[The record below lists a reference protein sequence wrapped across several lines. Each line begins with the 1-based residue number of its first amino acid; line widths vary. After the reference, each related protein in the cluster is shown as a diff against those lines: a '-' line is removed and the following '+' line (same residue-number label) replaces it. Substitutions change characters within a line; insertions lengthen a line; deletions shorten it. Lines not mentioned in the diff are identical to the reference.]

1 MKKSLLALA
10 VLGAFAGVASAQS
23 SVTMYGRVDLSFAKN
38 MGSDAKG
45 IQNGSNSRLGFKGV
59 EDLGGGLS
67 TIFNLEMRF
76 NADTGAV
83 QDPNRFFKGL
93 SIVGLQSADYGQFV
107 LGRNY
112 TTSYNLVQCSADPWC
127 NDTVVGGIGVASLTN
142 VPLGAKVQLGTTGL
156 TQLGIATVRNDNSAT
171 YTYSLA
177 GFTVAG
183 QIAEA
188 NALPLD
194 STPYKPVNVAA
205 SYVAGPISAGG
216 SYERTGRARAD
227 GKKEEI
233 GNISFAYDL
242 DVVKLGVT
250 YAKGLAW
257 SNNGTTAAVGGS
269 GRKGYMLTATAP
281 IGAGQLR
288 FAFGEAKYNTS
299 TFGGYGPATKPIG
312 VGYFYSLSKRT
323 TLYTD
328 YEHDSASGLLGP
340 RSAYDFGIKHN
351 F

>member
-38 MGSDAKG
+38 MGSNLKA

-59 EDLGGGLS
+59 EDLGGGMS
-67 TIFNLEMRF
+67 AIFNLEMRF
-76 NADTGAV
+76 YADTGAV
-83 QDPNRFFKGL
+83 QDPNRFFKGI
-93 SIVGLQSADYGQFV
+93 SVVGLQSADFGQFL

-112 TTSYNLVQCSADPWC
+112 TTSFNLVQCSADPWC
-127 NDTVVGGIGVASLTN
+127 NDTVVGGIGVGSLPNTLTGGN
-142 VPLGAKVQLGTTGL
+142 VQLGTTGL
-156 TQLGIATVRNDNSAT
+156 TQLGIAKVRNDNSAT
-171 YTYSLA
+171 YSYSIA

-183 QIAEA
+183 QVAEA

-194 STPYKPVNVAA
+194 NTPYKPYNAA
-205 SYVAGPISAGG
+205 VSYAAGPISAGA
-216 SYERTGRARAD
+216 SYERTGYA
-227 GKKEEI
+227 KPISNTKEF
-233 GNISFAYDL
+233 ISNFNFAYDL
-242 DVVKLGVT
+242 SVVKLGFS
-250 YAKGLAW
+250 YAQ
-257 SNNGTTAAVGGS
+257 GTAYSAVPGPS

-281 IGAGQLR
+281 IGAGEFR
-288 FAFGEAKYNTS
+288 IAYGEAKYSTATS
-299 TFGGYGPATKPIG
+299 GGYQAATKPIG
-312 VGYFYSLSKRT
+312 LGYFYSLSKRT

-328 YEHDSASGLLGP
+328 YEHDSASALVGS